1 MDDVSFKVFVGSI
14 DFNATE
20 KDIEEAFQ
28 PYGEV
33 VHVVLLRDKETQKSR
48 GFGFV
53 TFKEKYSVEAAIKG
67 MNKQLLLGR
76 PIVVN
81 YAEKKSNTNSG
92 GASGGANAASNIPN
106 NFGSQQNFGY
116 GFGQQQQGQQ
126 PQQQNPYFQG
136 YQGQQ
141 GYGAWNQQGYGWG
154 YWPQQ
159 GYGAWGQ
166 GWNQQMQQY
175 GQQQQAQQGQQQQGQ
190 QSNNQGYSQNNQQGF
205 PQNQGF
211 NNSNYNNNTSQSGY

>member
-20 KDIEEAFQ
+20 KDIEEAFR

-81 YAEKKSNTNSG
+81 YAEKKSNTGGGSG
-92 GASGGANAASNIPN
+92 GGSGNAASNNPN
-106 NFGSQQNFGY
+106 NFTSQQNYGY
-116 GFGQQQQGQQ
+116 GFGQQQQQQ
-126 PQQQNPYFQG
+126 QQHQNPYFQG

-141 GYGAWNQQGYGWG
+141 GYGGWNQQGYSWGG

-159 GYGAWGQ
+159 GYGNWGQ

-175 GQQQQAQQGQQQQGQ
+175 GQQGQQGQQQQG
-190 QSNNQGYSQNNQQGF
+190 NNQGFPQNNQQGF

-211 NNSNYNNNTSQSGY
+211 NNTSYNNNTSQSGF